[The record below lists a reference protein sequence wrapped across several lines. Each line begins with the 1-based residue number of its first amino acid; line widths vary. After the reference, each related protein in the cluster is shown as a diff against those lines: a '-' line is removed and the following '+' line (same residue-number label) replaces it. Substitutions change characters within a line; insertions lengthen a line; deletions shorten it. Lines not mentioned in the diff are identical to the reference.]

1 MFTKAIVRL
10 PGKSLK
16 DGLSSSDLGLPE
28 YEIALS
34 QHAAYTSALR
44 SLGIDVRILET
55 NELFPDSVFIED
67 VAICD
72 REFAVITRPGA
83 PSRREETGGM
93 REVLEDY
100 FNKIEFINHS
110 GTVDGGDVMKVHDHY
125 YIGLSDRTNNEGAD
139 QLTEILKKYG
149 LTGEKVHLN
158 KILHLKTGISYLEK
172 DIVLVSGE
180 LAEYP
185 QFAKFRRIIVESHES
200 YAANSIWINGKVLVP
215 DGFPDTRRKIEKYG
229 FETVAIN
236 TTEFRKL
243 DGGLSCLS
251 LRF

>member
-10 PGKSLK
+10 PGMSIKN
-16 DGLSSSDLGLPE
+16 GLTSSDLGLPE

-44 SLGIDVRILET
+44 SLGIDVRILEA

-100 FNKIEFINHS
+100 FNNIEFINHP
-110 GTVDGGDVMKVHDHY
+110 GTVDGGDVMKVNDHF
-125 YIGLSDRTNNEGAD
+125 YIGLSARTNDEGAD
-139 QLTEILKKYG
+139 QLISILKKYRM
-149 LTGEKVHLN
+149 TGEKVRLN
-158 KILHLKTGISYLEK
+158 KMLHLKTGISYLEK

-185 QFAKFRRIIVESHES
+185 QFAKFRRIIVDPCES

-215 DGFPDTRRKIEKYG
+215 EGFPETRQKIEKSG
-229 FETVAIN
+229 FETLALN
-236 TTEFRKL
+236 TSEFRKV